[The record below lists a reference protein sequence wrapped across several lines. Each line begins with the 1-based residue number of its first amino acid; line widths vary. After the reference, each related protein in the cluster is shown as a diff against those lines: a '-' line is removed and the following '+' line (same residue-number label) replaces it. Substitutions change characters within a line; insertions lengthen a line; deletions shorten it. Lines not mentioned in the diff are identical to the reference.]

1 MVKKSVCLVGKFCAM
16 KNVYIVVGSSI
27 PLGFLDVQACSFLT
41 NWLLVSKKRPYLN
54 FSFNNKLLSV
64 QSENS

>member
-1 MVKKSVCLVGKFCAM
+1 VGKYCAM
-16 KNVYIVVGSSI
+16 KNLYTVVGSSI

-41 NWLLVSKKRPYLN
+41 NWLLASKKRPYLN
-54 FSFNNKLLSV
+54 FSFNKKLLPV